1 MDIAL
6 LNQWLTF
13 IGGIIA
19 LVAFVLTC
27 GVAIS
32 VLLKKKINAFD

>member
-19 LVAFVLTC
+19 LTMFVITC
-27 GVAIS
+27 IIGIS
-32 VLLKKKINAFD
+32 VLLKK